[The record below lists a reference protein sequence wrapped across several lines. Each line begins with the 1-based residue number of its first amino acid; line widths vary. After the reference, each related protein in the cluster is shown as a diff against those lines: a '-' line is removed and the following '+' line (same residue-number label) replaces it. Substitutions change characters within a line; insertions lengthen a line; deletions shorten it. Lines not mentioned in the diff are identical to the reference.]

1 MKKNIKFIVE
11 ILSLLFI
18 GIPIAVSL
26 YLSNEIFWMLKR
38 LKK

>member
-1 MKKNIKFIVE
+1 MKNFKFILEV
-11 ILSLLFI
+11 LSLLFV

-26 YLSNEIFWMLKR
+26 YLFNEIFWMLKK